1 MTPQGLKDPAEA
13 HLAAARD
20 HDHVVATTNPKA
32 KTAMRLAWEMV
43 RHAKALYRGP
53 ARVFM
58 AEALKIAWAEVNSD
72 PVIREV
78 ARIIA
83 DGRARNARQ
92 SESIGSGAMQRAA
105 ARHRAR
111 LGAPYRHAW

>member
-13 HLAAARD
+13 RLAAA
-20 HDHVVATTNPKA
+20 HDPMVVATNPKA
-32 KTAMRLAWEMV
+32 KTGMRLAWEMV
-43 RHAKALYRGP
+43 RHAKALYQGP
-53 ARVFM
+53 AHIFM

-83 DGRARNARQ
+83 ESRARNARQ
-92 SESIGSGAMQRAA
+92 SETVGSGAMQRAA
-105 ARHRAR
+105 ARRRAR
-111 LGAPYRHAW
+111 LGTYYSQVW

>member
-1 MTPQGLKDPAEA
+1 MSIPN
-13 HLAAARD
+13 
-20 HDHVVATTNPKA
+20 TNPKA

-53 ARVFM
+53 AHIFM

-78 ARIIA
+78 GRIIA
-83 DGRARNARQ
+83 EGRARQARQ
-92 SESIGSGAMQRAA
+92 SESFGSGAMHQAA
-105 ARHRAR
+105 ERHRAR
-111 LGAPYRHAW
+111 LGAYYGHTW

>member
-1 MTPQGLKDPAEA
+1 MSIPN
-13 HLAAARD
+13 
-20 HDHVVATTNPKA
+20 TNPKA

-53 ARVFM
+53 AHIFM

-83 DGRARNARQ
+83 EGRARNASQ

-105 ARHRAR
+105 ARRRDR
-111 LGAPYRHAW
+111 LGTPYRHAW